1 MSFNRERLSDLASI
15 QQKVNSAARARDQA
29 AVSTASAVHNALKLK
44 ALTRE
49 IQAAY
54 GPTLQFMLGM
64 DEFS

>member
-1 MSFNRERLSDLASI
+1 MNFNRERLSDLAAV
-15 QQKVNSAARARDQA
+15 QQTVNAAVKARDKSAVSAA
-29 AVSTASAVHNALKLK
+29 TAMHNALKLK

-54 GPTLQFMLGM
+54 GPTLQFMQGM

>member
-1 MSFNRERLSDLASI
+1 MNFNRKRLSDLASI
-15 QQKVNSAARARDQA
+15 QKAVNSAAKSHDVSAI
-29 AVSTASAVHNALKLK
+29 STARAAHNAFKIK

-54 GPTLQFMLGM
+54 GPTLQYMQGM

>member
-1 MSFNRERLSDLASI
+1 MTFNRQRLSDLASI
-15 QQKVNSAARARDQA
+15 QQTVNSAAKARDI
-29 AVSTASAVHNALKLK
+29 SAISSARSVHNALKLK

-54 GPTLQFMLGM
+54 GPTLRFMQGM

>member
-1 MSFNRERLSDLASI
+1 MNFNRERLSDLAAV
-15 QQKVNSAARARDQA
+15 QQTVNDAVKARDIS
-29 AVSTASAVHNALKLK
+29 AVSTATAVHNALKLK

-54 GPTLQFMLGM
+54 GPTLQFMQGM

>member
-15 QQKVNSAARARDQA
+15 QQKVNSAARARDKA

-54 GPTLQFMLGM
+54 GPTLQFMQGM

>member
-1 MSFNRERLSDLASI
+1 MNFNIQRLSDLASI
-15 QQKVNSAARARDQA
+15 QQNVNSAAKARDMSA
-29 AVSTASAVHNALKLK
+29 ISTARAAHNAFKIK

-54 GPTLQFMLGM
+54 GPTLQYMQGM

>member
-1 MSFNRERLSDLASI
+1 MNFNRERLSDLASI
-15 QQKVNSAARARDQA
+15 QQTVNSAAKARDISA
-29 AVSTASAVHNALKLK
+29 ISTVRSVHNALKLK

-54 GPTLQFMLGM
+54 GPTLQFMQGM

>member
-1 MSFNRERLSDLASI
+1 MNFNRERLSDLAAF
-15 QQKVNSAARARDQA
+15 QQDVNSAVKARNLSAITSAR
-29 AVSTASAVHNALKLK
+29 AVHNALKLK

-54 GPTLQFMLGM
+54 GPTLRFMQGM

>member
-54 GPTLQFMLGM
+54 GPTLQFMQGM

>member
-1 MSFNRERLSDLASI
+1 MNFNRERLSDLASI
-15 QQKVNSAARARDQA
+15 QETVNSAAKARDISA
-29 AVSTASAVHNALKLK
+29 ISTARSVHNALKLK

-54 GPTLQFMLGM
+54 GPTLRFMQGM

>member
-1 MSFNRERLSDLASI
+1 MNFNRERLSDLASI
-15 QQKVNSAARARDQA
+15 QKTVNNAAKARDISA
-29 AVSTASAVHNALKLK
+29 ISTARSVHNALKLK

-54 GPTLQFMLGM
+54 GPTLQFMQGM

>member
-1 MSFNRERLSDLASI
+1 MNFNRERLSDLASI
-15 QQKVNSAARARDQA
+15 QQTVNNAAKARDISA
-29 AVSTASAVHNALKLK
+29 ISTARSVYNALKLK

-54 GPTLQFMLGM
+54 GPTLQFMQGM

>member
-1 MSFNRERLSDLASI
+1 MNFNRERLSDLASI
-15 QQKVNSAARARDQA
+15 QQTVNNAAKARDISA
-29 AVSTASAVHNALKLK
+29 ISTARSVHNALKLK

-54 GPTLQFMLGM
+54 GPTLQFMQGM

>member
-1 MSFNRERLSDLASI
+1 MNFNRERLSELASI
-15 QQKVNSAARARDQA
+15 QQTVNSAARARDQA
-29 AVSTASAVHNALKLK
+29 AVSSATAVHNALKLK

-54 GPTLQFMLGM
+54 GPTLQFMQGM

>member
-1 MSFNRERLSDLASI
+1 MNFNRERLSDLASI
-15 QQKVNSAARARDQA
+15 QKNVNSAARARDQA
-29 AVSTASAVHNALKLK
+29 AVSSASAVHNALKLK

-54 GPTLQFMLGM
+54 GPTLQFMQGM